1 MDSWN
6 ELQKAF
12 ELGLIHKDKEPEPI
26 EYRLHYD
33 KDGRITMCSMQNHP
47 ENNQYLVVSKSEYEN
62 YWLYKIE
69 NNQLITLTTPNGSNM
84 KPMEKK
90 IYEKSSFPKH
100 AAILKTHE

>member
-6 ELQKAF
+6 ELLKAF

-33 KDGRITMCSMQNHP
+33 QNGRITMCSMQNHP
-47 ENNQYLVVSKSEYEN
+47 ENTQYLVVSKQEYEN
-62 YWLYKIE
+62 YWMYKIDKGQLVVIQ
-69 NNQLITLTTPNGSNM
+69 NNIGLHM
-84 KPMEKK
+84 KPMERK

-100 AAILKTHE
+100 AAILKEHE